1 VSENVYAEIPL
12 ERIREPAHQLR
23 ERINPDALGQLAD
36 SIAAEGLH
44 QPIGVRGP
52 DADGMWEIV
61 WGHRRFL
68 ACRLL
73 ARPTITARCFP
84 LAFDPLLAA
93 VSENLNRE
101 DLNPIEEA
109 LAVRA
114 FIERGHS
121 RADIARLFRR
131 SYSWVEQRVALL
143 ELPDDLQQAI
153 RERDLPISVAA
164 QLKDI
169 DHEPYRKQLVYEAV
183 THGAT
188 GAVAAVWRQHYLT
201 DRERV
206 VRNTVTV
213 EEFLRE
219 RAHYVLKYP
228 CDWCDEEKPYPETR
242 TVRLC
247 LTCADQLDAAKHAPA
262 SG

>member
-1 VSENVYAEIPL
+1 ME
-12 ERIREPAHQLR
+12 
-23 ERINPDALGQLAD
+23 
-36 SIAAEGLH
+36 
-44 QPIGVRGP
+44 
-52 DADGMWEIV
+52 
-61 WGHRRFL
+61 
-68 ACRLL
+68 
-73 ARPTITARCFP
+73 
-84 LAFDPLLAA
+84 FDPLLAA
-93 VSENLNRE
+93 VTENLNRE

-121 RADIARLFRR
+121 RSEIARLFRR

-153 RERDLPISVAA
+153 REHGLSVSVAMP
-164 QLKDI
+164 LRDI

-188 GAVAAVWRQHYLT
+188 AAVTATWRQHYLA

-206 VRNTVTV
+206 IRNQVTID
-213 EEFLRE
+213 EFIRE
-219 RAHYVLKYP
+219 RSHYVLKYP
-228 CDWCDEEKPYPETR
+228 CDWCDDEKPYAETR

-247 LTCADQLDAAKHAPA
+247 LSCGEQLDAAKHAPA
-262 SG
+262 SA